1 MTYRLCV
8 AHLYPE
14 QMNIYGDR
22 GNILALTQRCA
33 WRGIEV
39 EVRQVGVG
47 VDVDWLELDLAFF
60 GGGQD
65 SGQALIAG
73 DFVRRHGPPLR
84 AAIADGLVLLAIC
97 GGYQLLGEYFLTH
110 NGEQLPG
117 IGALDL
123 HTVGG
128 DVRLIGNIVVEANL
142 AETTNDQRPMTTDHR
157 PPTTENTPSS
167 FVGRSSLAAPTTNHR
182 SPINESTPSSFV
194 VRRSSLVRLVGFE
207 NHSGRTYLGPGV
219 RPLGRVLV
227 GHGNNG
233 EDGAEG
239 CVYRN
244 TFGCYM
250 HGSLLP
256 KNPQL
261 TDHLIGLALRRR
273 YGMGATL
280 VPLDDDLELRAQ
292 RTMVERLLAR

>member
-1 MTYRLCV
+1 MTYQLRI

-22 GNILALTQRCA
+22 GNILALTRRCA
-33 WRGIEV
+33 WRGIGV
-39 EVRQVGVG
+39 ELLSIGVG
-47 VDVDWLELDLAFF
+47 TAVDWEQVDLAFF

-65 SGQALIAG
+65 SGQALIAE
-73 DFVRRHGPPLR
+73 DFVVRHGPALR

-97 GGYQLLGEYFLTH
+97 GGYQLLGHYFLTH
-110 NGEQLPG
+110 TGEQLPC

-128 DVRLIGNIVVEANL
+128 DVRLIGNILVEADL
-142 AETTNDQRPMTTDHR
+142 RIEQRPFSVARGQLLETMENRESTTDNR
-157 PPTTENTPSS
+157 QPTK
-167 FVGRSSLAAPTTNHR
+167 
-182 SPINESTPSSFV
+182 
-194 VRRSSLVRLVGFE
+194 LVGFE

-219 RPLGRVLV
+219 RPLGRVLA

-233 EDGAEG
+233 EDGTEG
-239 CVYRN
+239 AIYHN

-261 TDHLIGLALRRR
+261 ADHLIGLALERR
-273 YGMGATL
+273 YGSMASL
-280 VPLDDDLELRAQ
+280 IPLEDDLELVAQ
-292 RTMVERLLAR
+292 RTMIERLIR